1 MKKTNCIIKD
11 NKNLSINPVL
21 FPHRYLLAL
30 CVFLLLFF
38 TAGCGKKEPVTDF
51 VPEEG
56 YLRQSS
62 FLDFDI
68 SSLNTIPNN
77 PNPTLSVPTY
87 ITKIGDTISLWIATI
102 IRLFT
107 MTTCLTRFMN
117 GRS

>member
-51 VPEEG
+51 VPEEIG
-56 YLRQSS
+56 RASCRERVSS
-62 FLDFDI
+62 
-68 SSLNTIPNN
+68 P
-77 PNPTLSVPTY
+77 V
-87 ITKIGDTISLWIATI
+87 
-102 IRLFT
+102 
-107 MTTCLTRFMN
+107 
-117 GRS
+117 